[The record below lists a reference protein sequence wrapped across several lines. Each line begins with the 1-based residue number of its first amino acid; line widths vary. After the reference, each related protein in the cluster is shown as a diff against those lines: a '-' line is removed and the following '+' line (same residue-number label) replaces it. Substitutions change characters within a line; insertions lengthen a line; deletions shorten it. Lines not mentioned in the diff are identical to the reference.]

1 MKTLCFLLIPVLC
14 AGADAPSSV
23 DSLIQQARVLPAEFA
38 ADAMLRLAGVESLEK
53 PRRIELLQQAFDRA
67 AGAQQPLKR
76 RATPFRLEGPA
87 GFLNRAYAQ
96 ELDTLSLRLRAVDGL
111 LPLDEAKARELFS
124 KIPPLALKPATCDDF
139 MVYDVAP
146 FYDVLSRIARHDDRA
161 ARLLERYTGSVTSAA
176 QVGPAAR
183 LLAESGL
190 KDEEFRT
197 LVAGYSKALSK
208 IKGDDRTFTQYR
220 AAGRQV
226 LALSQE
232 LQRRKMPPTSLLEA
246 YRLYLVNNLSGV
258 RCADGELMQ
267 GMAQSFGLLSGGLVD
282 REAANLVDF
291 FNDSLRLPPLEPI
304 EIGEMTPEKL
314 SGAAIGLRWC
324 EDAACRDIAD
334 KLFGLTFAPN
344 RHPYLPADKNQPE
357 WQEKLQKALE
367 ALAQWKPEPGD
378 AARQFRE
385 RTGGYIEVLGVAT
398 TGADREKVLRGLLQ
412 FVAKN
417 EFQAESRMDWFLAV
431 NGLIGRV
438 ALDPVGHGS
447 FAEEL
452 RKSEDPTIALYA
464 RLEQVA
470 PRTPASIMP
479 LL

>member
-1 MKTLCFLLIPVLC
+1 VLC
-14 AGADAPSSV
+14 AGADAPPGV
-23 DSLIQQARVLPAEFA
+23 DSLIQQARTLPAEFA
-38 ADAMLRLAGVESLEK
+38 ADAMLRVAGVEGLEEA
-53 PRRIELLQQAFDRA
+53 RRIELLEQAFDRA

-96 ELDTLSLRLRAVDGL
+96 ELDTLSLRLRAVDAL
-111 LPLDEAKARELFS
+111 LSIDGGKARELFLR
-124 KIPPLALKPATCDDF
+124 IPPLALKAATCDDF
-139 MVYDVAP
+139 LVYDVAP
-146 FYDVLSRIARHDDRA
+146 FYEVLNRIARHDERPA
-161 ARLLERYTGSVTSAA
+161 KLLERYTGSVTSAA
-176 QVGPAAR
+176 QVGPVAR

-190 KDEEFRT
+190 KDEEFRP
-197 LVAGYSKALSK
+197 LVAGYTKALGK
-208 IKGDDRTFTQYR
+208 IKADDRTFTQYR

-232 LQRRKMPPTSLLEA
+232 LQRRKMAPGSLLEA

-258 RCADGELMQ
+258 RCADDDLMQ
-267 GMAQSFGLLSGGLVD
+267 GRTQSFGLLTGAQVD

-291 FNDSLRLPPLEPI
+291 FNDSMRLPPLEPI
-304 EIGEMTPEKL
+304 EIGEMTPEKVA
-314 SGAAIGLRWC
+314 GAAVGLRWC

-334 KLFGLTFAPN
+334 KLLGLTFAPN
-344 RHPYLPADKNQPE
+344 QHPYLPADKNKPE
-357 WQEKLQKALE
+357 WQEKLQKALA
-367 ALAQWKPEPGD
+367 ALAEWKPEPGD

-385 RTGGYIEVLGVAT
+385 QIGGYIEVLGVAT
-398 TGADREKVLRGLLQ
+398 AGADREKVLRGLLQ

-431 NGLIGRV
+431 NGLIGRA
-438 ALDPVGHGS
+438 ALDPVGLGGL
-447 FAEEL
+447 AEEL
-452 RKSEDPTIALYA
+452 RKSEDPVIALYA

-470 PRTPASIMP
+470 PRTPAALLP